1 MSFVFK
7 SQQKSKIPS
16 ALNIDNSGRVQ
27 SLLKNENPDLY
38 EIINNFGKKTSCY
51 AIINTSFNKHEPI
64 IESPINAINT
74 FLKTEIDFLILENY
88 LVKRKKHRNK

>member
-7 SQQKSKIPS
+7 SLQNSKIPS

-27 SLLKNENPDLY
+27 SLLKNENSDLY
-38 EIINNFGKKTSCY
+38 EIINKFGKRTSCY

-64 IESPINAINT
+64 IENQLMP
-74 FLKTEIDFLILENY
+74 
-88 LVKRKKHRNK
+88 